1 MRLLQDILD
10 RARAARRHIVLPE
23 GQDIRVMRAAVL
35 AVDQGLARITL
46 IGPKGPIT
54 QGLADLGRRE
64 AEDLRIVDPADDQA
78 TEPLADLYHHLRR
91 SKGISPSDAVQA
103 ARLPHLRAALM
114 VRAGMADGTL
124 GGAVLPTT
132 EIVRAALQ
140 IIGPASGNRLVSS
153 YFLMIFQDRATG
165 EGRACV
171 FSDAGLVVDPDAE
184 QLAEIALA
192 SAASFGQLCA
202 QEPRV
207 AMLSFST
214 HGSATHPLTDK
225 VAAAT
230 RIARARAPELLIDGE
245 LQFDAAFVPDVART
259 KASASPIAGRA
270 NVFVFPNLDAGNIGY
285 KIAQRIGGAIAL
297 GPILQGLA
305 RPANDLSRG
314 CDADDIR
321 YMIAV
326 TALQAQSMS
335 FQAVENTVLPA
346 CSIPDPQGIAPL

>member
-35 AVDQGLARITL
+35 AVDQDLARITL
-46 IGPKGPIT
+46 IGPRGLVT
-54 QGLADLGRRE
+54 EGLAGFGRRE
-64 AEDLRIVDPADDQA
+64 VENLRIVDPADDKA
-78 TEPLADLYHHLRR
+78 TDSLAKLYHHLRH
-91 SKGISPSDAVQA
+91 SKGISSSDAAQA

-124 GGAVLPTT
+124 GGAVLPTA

-140 IIGPASGNRLVSS
+140 IIGPAAGNRLVSS

-202 QEPRV
+202 EEPRV

-214 HGSATHPLTDK
+214 HGSAPHPLTDK
-225 VAAAT
+225 VAEAT
-230 RIARARAPELLIDGE
+230 RIARARAPDLLIDGE
-245 LQFDAAFVPDVART
+245 LQFDAAFVPDIART

-305 RPANDLSRG
+305 HPANDLSRG
-314 CDADDIR
+314 CDTDDIL

-326 TALQAQSMS
+326 TALQAESTPY
-335 FQAVENTVLPA
+335 QAGENTLFPA
-346 CSIPDPQGIAPL
+346 CSLPASEGVAPS